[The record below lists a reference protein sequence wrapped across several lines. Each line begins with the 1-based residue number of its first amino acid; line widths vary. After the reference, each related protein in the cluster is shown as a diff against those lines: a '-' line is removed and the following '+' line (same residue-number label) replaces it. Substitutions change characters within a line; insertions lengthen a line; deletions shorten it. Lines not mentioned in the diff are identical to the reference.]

1 LWSLVCGDGGGRSD
15 EGLCY
20 VGSGCGAVSWVESRR
35 EGGFGDVRV
44 DDADH
49 AALAVRGLRAVVP
62 DGIGVVDR

>member
-1 LWSLVCGDGGGRSD
+1 M
-15 EGLCY
+15 
-20 VGSGCGAVSWVESRR
+20 GSGCGAVSWVESRR